1 MQSLKELSNIKKHA
15 KLKQIKL
22 SLVGVGHVFGDDDVI
37 ADRPFKATLTCIKN
51 DSFLY
56 TMAKADFVKFFKQS

>member
-1 MQSLKELSNIKKHA
+1 M
-15 KLKQIKL
+15 
-22 SLVGVGHVFGDDDVI
+22 GVGQVFGDDDVI

-56 TMAKADFVKFFKQS
+56 TMAKADFVKFMNCSNLLPPVLNAQ

>member
-1 MQSLKELSNIKKHA
+1 
-15 KLKQIKL
+15 L